1 MHELPHDI
9 FIKGT
14 HVSPEILA
22 HESSFKT
29 CLKTT
34 DTMTLRKNT
43 MELLYLHVLVSVLQL
58 HGHSIMFIYLILT
71 VVIAMVFMIQMER
84 QSYCRIRTKVLS
96 IH

>member
-22 HESSFKT
+22 HESSLKT

-34 DTMTLRKNT
+34 DTMTLLKNK

-58 HGHSIMFIYLILT
+58 DGHNIIYLILK

-84 QSYCRIRTKVLS
+84 QSYRRIRTKVLS

>member
-1 MHELPHDI
+1 MDELPHDI

-22 HESSFKT
+22 HESSLKT

-34 DTMTLRKNT
+34 DTMTLLKNK

-58 HGHSIMFIYLILT
+58 DGHNIIYLILK

-84 QSYCRIRTKVLS
+84 QSYRRIRTKVLS

>member
-1 MHELPHDI
+1 MDELPHDI

-22 HESSFKT
+22 HESSLKT

-34 DTMTLRKNT
+34 DTMTLLKNK

-58 HGHSIMFIYLILT
+58 DGHNIIYLILK

>member
-1 MHELPHDI
+1 MDELPHDI

-22 HESSFKT
+22 HESSLKT

-34 DTMTLRKNT
+34 DTMTLLKNK

-58 HGHSIMFIYLILT
+58 DGHNIIYLILK

-84 QSYCRIRTKVLS
+84 QSYRRIRTKALS